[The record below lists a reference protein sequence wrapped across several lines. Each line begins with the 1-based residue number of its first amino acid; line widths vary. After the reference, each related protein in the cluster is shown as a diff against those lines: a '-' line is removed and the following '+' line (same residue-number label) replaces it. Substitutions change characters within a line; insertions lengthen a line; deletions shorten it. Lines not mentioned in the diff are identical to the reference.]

1 MFFIM
6 SFQLNVFRKFVI
18 DFIDNQYLYIEKDFL
33 LSLQHQ
39 T

>member
-6 SFQLNVFRKFVI
+6 SFQLNVFRKFGLKFVE
-18 DFIDNQYLYIEKDFL
+18 NQYIYIEKVFL